1 MQLRQLGKNGPLV
14 SAVCLGTWPIGG
26 GMGAI
31 EAGQAIATIHAALDA
46 GVTFV
51 DTAEGYRDS
60 EDIVGRALQ
69 GRRDEV
75 FLATK
80 LSGDH
85 SKQHMTEAIEN
96 SLRQLQTDRVDLYQ
110 IHSPKPRWP
119 VEETMGELLRLRDSG
134 KIRYIGVSN
143 FSAEQTKEA
152 QACGPVTSSQPNYSL
167 LFREAEE
174 SILPHC
180 MDHGIG
186 VMAYA
191 PLGRGLLTGKYG
203 AGHRFA
209 EDDTR
214 HDHYAFSA
222 ENRSRALAITGAMRN
237 WVADRGRDLA
247 QFAIAW
253 VLANPAVTCAI
264 VGAKTPEQA
273 RHNAA
278 AGDWRLSQADLAEI
292 EELLANALPGG

>member
-1 MQLRQLGKNGPLV
+1 MQLRQLGKDGPLV

-46 GVTFV
+46 GVTFI

-85 SKQHMTEAIEN
+85 SKQHITEAIEN

-110 IHSPKPRWP
+110 IHLPKPRWP

-152 QACGPVTSSQPNYSL
+152 QACGPVTSSQPHYSL
-167 LFREAEE
+167 LFREAEG
-174 SILPHC
+174 SVLPYC

-209 EDDTR
+209 EDDSR
-214 HDHYAFSA
+214 HDHFAFSA

-273 RHNAA
+273 LHNAA

-292 EELLANALPGG
+292 EELLADALAGG

>member
-1 MQLRQLGKNGPLV
+1 MEERRLGGDGPRV

-31 EAGQAIATIHAALDA
+31 EEGQAIASIHAALDA
-46 GVTFV
+46 GVTFI

-60 EDIVGRALQ
+60 EAVVGRALQ

-85 SKQHMTEAIEN
+85 SREHIAEAIEG
-96 SLRQLQTDRVDLYQ
+96 SLRRLRTDRVDLYQ
-110 IHSPKPRWP
+110 IHSPKPQWP
-119 VEETMGELLRLRDSG
+119 VEETMGELLKLRDSG

-143 FSAEQTKEA
+143 FSAEQTQEA
-152 QACGPVTSSQPNYSL
+152 QACGPVTSSQPHYSL

-174 SILPHC
+174 SILPYC
-180 MDHGIG
+180 MGHGIG

-214 HDHYAFSA
+214 HDHFAFSK
-222 ENRSRALAITGAMRN
+222 ENRGRALAITGAVRN

-253 VLANPAVTCAI
+253 VVANPAVTSAI

-292 EELLANALPGG
+292 EELLAKALPGG